1 METRDVATVK
11 IIFEKYE
18 YGVTDSWAWI
28 AYLEKK
34 ADGTLRL
41 TLEQQVLDS
50 SEEDSPEENLL
61 TYSLDPISNGD
72 ELFDFINNSLRIAY
86 AGFLKE
92 SEWKDIAIKIQ
103 ELDPQLSDQVLNA
116 VQDNYTGSAPPDDP
130 IYGTGVEFFRKIDPI

>member
-1 METRDVATVK
+1 MATVK

-18 YGVTDSWAWI
+18 YGVTDSWAWV

-50 SEEDSPEENLL
+50 SEENGPEEDVL
-61 TYSLDPISNGD
+61 TYSLYPLSNGE

-86 AGFLKE
+86 ADFLKE
-92 SEWKDIAIKIQ
+92 SEWKDIAIQIQ
-103 ELDPQLSDQVLNA
+103 ELDPQLSDQVLKA
-116 VQDNYTGSAPPDDP
+116 VHDNYTGLVPPDDP
-130 IYGTGVEFFRKIDPI
+130 MFGGKVEFFRKVDSR

>member
-1 METRDVATVK
+1 MATVK

-18 YGVTDSWAWI
+18 YGVTDSWAWV

-50 SEEDSPEENLL
+50 SEENGPEENVL
-61 TYSLDPISNGD
+61 TYSLYPLSNGE

-86 AGFLKE
+86 ADFLKE
-92 SEWKDIAIKIQ
+92 SEWKDIAIQIQ
-103 ELDPQLSDQVLNA
+103 ELDPQLSDQVLKA
-116 VQDNYTGSAPPDDP
+116 VHDNYTGLVPPDDP
-130 IYGTGVEFFRKIDPI
+130 MFGGKVEFFRKVDSR